1 MTKSNDGKRRFFTP
15 TEKVRILKLNL
26 LENVPVSEVCQRY
39 HLAPTLY
46 YRWQKQFFEN
56 GEKAFESEAA
66 KQKPL
71 ERKIENLEAKL
82 QTKNEV
88 VSELMEEHLKL
99 KKSLGET

>member
-15 TEKVRILKLNL
+15 AEKVGILKLNL
-26 LENVPVSEVCQRY
+26 LENVPVSEVCER
-39 HLAPTLY
+39 HNLAPTLF

-56 GEKAFESEAA
+56 GAKAFENEAT

>member
-1 MTKSNDGKRRFFTP
+1 LF
-15 TEKVRILKLNL
+15 
-26 LENVPVSEVCQRY
+26 
-39 HLAPTLY
+39 

-56 GEKAFESEAA
+56 GAKAFENEAGQ
-66 KQKPL
+66 QKPL

-88 VSELMEEHLKL
+88 VAELMEEHLKL